1 MPLASGDA
9 RHSPRPLDLKRA
21 IVTGAARGIGR
32 AIAEQFVASGASV
45 IGLDVLGEE
54 GRAVF
59 DALGPRADFR
69 TMDVTVE
76 SEWITLAKSVATEPP
91 DVLVNNAGGL
101 ISSAPIHE
109 HAFADWTRTLE
120 LNLTSVFLAMRAII
134 PLMTAAGGGSIVN
147 VGSVSGLVGQND
159 APAYQAAKA
168 GVHLLTRNAA
178 VAYAELGIRVNAVSP
193 SVISTAGLSRE
204 ADDRTAEFLARV
216 PMGRAGEP
224 ADVAAA
230 VLFLAGDESRY
241 VTGANI
247 PVDGGY
253 LA

>member
-1 MPLASGDA
+1 LG
-9 RHSPRPLDLKRA
+9 KRA

-32 AIAEQFVASGASV
+32 AVAERFVAAGASV
-45 IGLDVLGEE
+45 LGVDVLGEE

-59 DALGPRADFR
+59 TDLGPRASFR
-69 TMDVTVE
+69 AMDVAVE
-76 SEWITLAKSVATEPP
+76 SAWITLADSLTSEPP

-101 ISSAPIHE
+101 ITAARIHE
-109 HAFADWTRTLE
+109 HGFDEWVRTLE

-134 PLMTAAGGGSIVN
+134 PLMAAFGGGSIVN
-147 VGSVSGLVGQND
+147 IGSVSGLAAQDD

-168 GVHLLTRNAA
+168 GVHMLTRNAA
-178 VAYAELGIRVNAVSP
+178 VTYADVGVRVNAVSP
-193 SVISTAGLSRE
+193 SVITTTGLARE
-204 ADDRTAEFLARV
+204 ADERTATFLARV

-230 VLFLAGDESRY
+230 VLFLASDESSY
-241 VTGANI
+241 VTGTNL